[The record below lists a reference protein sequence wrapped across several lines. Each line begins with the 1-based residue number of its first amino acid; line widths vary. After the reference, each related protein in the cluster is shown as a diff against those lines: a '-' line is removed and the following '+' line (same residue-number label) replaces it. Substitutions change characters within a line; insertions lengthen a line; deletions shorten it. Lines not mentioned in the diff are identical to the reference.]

1 MMAAR
6 MLVLLFLFCSYGFP
20 AAQAQEFSRE
30 KADTYARAKKW
41 SALLK
46 YTTAWTQASPADA
59 NAWSYL
65 GISYGSRA
73 HHIGLGRT
81 ADARRAYQKSVALD
95 PSIPEAWNALA
106 FSSMELNQY
115 ADAVNAF
122 THAAQLRPNNANY
135 WNSLGSAYAALGN
148 KAAAKQNYLKASSL
162 GYKGARSEMA
172 LVSPRRVVSSGRGYG
187 RRYQSSGNSM
197 QAFYAHQYD
206 SYLKG
211 QNPVTG
217 APIR

>member
-1 MMAAR
+1 MAAR
-6 MLVLLFLFCSYGFP
+6 MLVLVFLLCYGSLP
-20 AAQAQEFSRE
+20 AAQAQEFSKE
-30 KADTYARAKKW
+30 KADSYARAKNW
-41 SALLK
+41 SSLLK
-46 YTTAWTQASPADA
+46 YTTAWTQASPEDA
-59 NAWSYL
+59 NSWCYL
-65 GISYGSRA
+65 GIAYGSRA

-81 ADARRAYQKSVALD
+81 AEARRAYQKAVALD

-115 ADAVNAF
+115 SDAVNAF
-122 THAAQLRPNNANY
+122 THAAQLRPGNSNY
-135 WNSLGSAYAALGN
+135 WNSLGSAYAASGN

-162 GYKGARSEMA
+162 GYKGAKHEVA